1 MLLYHGSNI
10 PVEKPE
16 ILELSRPLDFGAGF
30 YLTSDLNQAR
40 RWASR
45 TAKRRK
51 NGAPT
56 ITVFEVDISFPGD
69 LKVLQFDEPDE
80 AWFDFVLAN
89 RTSKPFASDFDLVI
103 GPVANDQTILTFD
116 LYLEGLL
123 TKSAALAD
131 LLPQRLTDQY
141 AFRTQAALAW
151 LKFREVLHE

>member
-10 PVEKPE
+10 PVQNPR

-30 YLTSDLNQAR
+30 YLTSDKDQAC

-45 TAKRRK
+45 TTRRRK
-51 NGAPT
+51 NGTPT
-56 ITVFEVDISFPGD
+56 ISVFEVDIPFPEGVKQ
-69 LKVLQFDEPDE
+69 LRFNEPNE

-89 RTSKPFASDFDLVI
+89 RTSRSFTSDFDIVI

-123 TKSAALAD
+123 TKGAALAD

-141 AFRTQAALAW
+141 AFRTQAALAL
-151 LKFREVLHE
+151 LKFREVTHE